1 MSVAERIILGSGYLH
16 VSTFSKGQIIPNPE
30 DFCTDNNKFAYIS
43 GGAELEYSPEFYEA
57 KDDMGKVAKSIITE
71 EEATLKAGIMTFT
84 GNTLDMLCDTARVSE
99 RTNAIDGKTYR
110 EVKVGGAGNAKGAK
124 YVICF
129 HHVDAVDGDIYLMIV
144 GQNQAGFTLGFKK
157 DEATVVDAEFHAL
170 PMDGDGT
177 LITYSEVEAAGA
189 PTAYTITRQLSHV
202 TTDATSNT
210 IEAGDDLEET
220 LTAADGYEI
229 ASVVVFANGV
239 EVAGAFNAGTGKVTV
254 ENVAGNVTITAVG
267 SAL

>member
-16 VSTFSKGQIIPNPE
+16 VATYTNGAIIPNPE
-30 DFCTDNNKFAYIS
+30 DFCTDANKFAYIS

-84 GNTLDMLCDTARVSE
+84 GNTLDMLCDTARVTT
-99 RTNAIDGKTYR
+99 RDNAIDGKTYR
-110 EVKVGGAGNAKGAK
+110 EVRIGGAGNAKGAK

-177 LITYSEVEAAGA
+177 LITYAEVAASGT
-189 PTAYTITRQLSHV
+189 PTAYAITRQLSHV
-202 TTDATSNT
+202 TSDSDAASVA
-210 IEAGDDLEET
+210 AGDDLEET
-220 LTAADGYEI
+220 LTATSGYEI
-229 ASVVVFANGV
+229 ASVIVFVNGV
-239 EVAGAFNAGTGKVTV
+239 EVVGAFNSSTSKVTV
-254 ENVAGNVTITAVG
+254 ENVAGDVSITAVA
-267 SAL
+267 SAV

>member
-16 VSTFSKGQIIPNPE
+16 VATFTKGQIIPNPE
-30 DFCTDNNKFAYIS
+30 DFCTDANKFAFIS

-57 KDDMGKVAKSIITE
+57 KDDMGKVAKSIVTE

-84 GNTLDMLCDTARVSE
+84 GNTLDTLCDTARVTTRE
-99 RTNAIDGKTYR
+99 NAVAGKTYR
-110 EVKVGGAGNAKGAK
+110 EVRVGGAGNAKGAK

-129 HHVDAVDGDIYLMIV
+129 HHIDAVDGDIYLMIV

-177 LITYSEVEAAGA
+177 LITYTEETAAGA

-202 TTDATSNT
+202 TSDSTDTT
-210 IEAGDDLEET
+210 VDAGDDLEET
-220 LTAADGYEI
+220 LTAADGYTI
-229 ASVVVFANGV
+229 SSVIVFANGV
-239 EVAGAFNAGTGKVTV
+239 EVTGAYNSGTGKVTV
-254 ENVAGNVTITAVG
+254 ANVAGNVVITAV
-267 SAL
+267 ATA